1 METVLGLFAQYEDA
15 QRTVCTLREAGFSEE
30 GLNLFSHEEILSD
43 VELEGAFDHETSS
56 WMKKVSASAV
66 GLLGALAGLV
76 LSDQKAETYTDGLN
90 RGGALVVA
98 RATNREASVVM
109 KIMRRCHAVD
119 VQHIFTTIMGQS
131 TFISEDPEPYYPLL
145 WHRIQEA

>member
-15 QRTVCTLREAGFSEE
+15 QRTVSNLREAGFSEE
-30 GLNLFSHEEILSD
+30 GISLFSHEEILSD
-43 VELEGAFDHETSS
+43 VEQEGAFDNEASS

-76 LSDQKAETYTDGLN
+76 LSDQKAETYTNGLI

-98 RATNREASVVM
+98 RATNREASVVK
-109 KIMRRCHAVD
+109 KIMRRYHAVD
-119 VQHIFTTIMGQS
+119 VQHIFTTVMGQS
-131 TFISEDPEPYYPLL
+131 TFESEDPEPYYPLL